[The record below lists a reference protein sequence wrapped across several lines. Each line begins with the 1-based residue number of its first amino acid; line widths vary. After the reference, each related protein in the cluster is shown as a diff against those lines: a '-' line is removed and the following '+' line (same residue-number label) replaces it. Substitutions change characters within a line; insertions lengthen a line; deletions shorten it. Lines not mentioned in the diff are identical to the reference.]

1 MTTKHN
7 IDRVPQ
13 GSAELALVAS
23 RMRDTLIEVLGE
35 ATGGTMYSLDWLL
48 DRASS
53 HVDGRLPG
61 AIYVARRDS
70 DSGNVGHIVVRKEVD
85 EQGDFGLVS
94 TIYVLPE
101 QRHAG
106 IATTLL
112 EAAHGWFHE
121 QGLTRTATDT
131 SETNRPLIGLFER
144 HGYVTVFHS
153 PEKRMVRLSR
163 DAAPP
168 AV

>member
-1 MTTKHN
+1 MTTKHT
-7 IDRVPQ
+7 IDRVPK
-13 GSAELALVAS
+13 GSTELALVAS

-35 ATGGTMYSLDWLL
+35 EAGANMYSLDWLL

-53 HVDGRLPG
+53 HVDGRLRG
-61 AIYVARRDS
+61 AIYVVRRDS
-70 DSGNVGHIVVRKEVD
+70 EPGNVGHIVVRKEAD
-85 EQGDFGLVS
+85 DQGNFGLVS

-101 QRHAG
+101 LRHTG

-112 EAAHGWFHE
+112 EVAHGWFRE

-153 PEKRMVRLSR
+153 PEKRMVRLNR
-163 DAAPP
+163 DATS